1 MVVMGLK
8 IANNVPKI
16 DYVGVFLLFVD
27 LLQPLKLYILLS
39 CRGVSKL
46 WFGGSYVEIG

>member
-1 MVVMGLK
+1 MGLK

-16 DYVGVFLLFVD
+16 LVGVCFAIFRPVTTIKT
-27 LLQPLKLYILLS
+27 LQFLS

-46 WFGGSYVEIG
+46 